1 MFKKRAVKGS
11 VRKRE
16 VDTGDDGN
24 DEVASAP
31 AVPHKSNGIVH
42 KSLAKLESPAL
53 RRRRESDG
61 DDDDR
66 DDDGA
71 TRHKRIKGVPGS
83 IEATAVVDYQPDVC
97 KDFWLT
103 GYCGYGDT
111 CKFLHIRDELRQTAP
126 VTKDWEVDNNKK
138 VDQEKERDLS
148 VCAICQHKY
157 TAPVMA
163 ECRHIFCKRCFRLRF
178 ANDKT
183 CVVCGQESAG
193 IVKPVS
199 AATLALLIEKSSS
212 DNC

>member
-16 VDTGDDGN
+16 VDNGDD
-24 DEVASAP
+24 DVVTSAP
-31 AVPHKSNGIVH
+31 AAPDRSNSIVH

-53 RRRRESDG
+53 RRRRDS
-61 DDDDR
+61 DDDR
-66 DDDGA
+66 DDDNA
-71 TRHKRIKGVPGS
+71 IRHKRIKGVPDS

-126 VTKDWEVDNNKK
+126 VTKDWKVDDKKK
-138 VDQEKERDLS
+138 VESEKKRDLT
-148 VCAICQHKY
+148 VCAICQQKY

-178 ANDKT
+178 AKDKT
-183 CVVCGQESAG
+183 CVVCGQETAG
-193 IVKPVS
+193 VVKPVS
-199 AATLALLIEKSSS
+199 PATLALVLKSNDS
-212 DNC
+212 DNS

>member
-16 VDTGDDGN
+16 VDNSDGG
-24 DEVASAP
+24 DEVTSVPPPAP
-31 AVPHKSNGIVH
+31 TKSNCIVH
-42 KSLAKLESPAL
+42 KSLAKLGGTAL
-53 RRRRESDG
+53 RRRRDS
-61 DDDDR
+61 DDDDHNQN
-66 DDDGA
+66 DDN
-71 TRHKRIKGVPGS
+71 TKHKRIKGVPDS

-126 VTKDWEVDNNKK
+126 VTKDWEVDKK
-138 VDQEKERDLS
+138 EVVNERDLS
-148 VCAICQHKY
+148 VCAICQQKH

-163 ECRHIFCKRCFRLRF
+163 ECRHIFCKRCFRLRL

-199 AATLALLIEKSSS
+199 ADTLALLIEKSSS